1 MSGEGDRTRADLD
14 AIREMGNGLGR
25 VKKAFDGLEKL
36 GGKYG
41 DDFGH
46 GDLADKFEDFAG
58 SWEINRGKL
67 AEEVEALA
75 KIAKTAAKVYDDVD
89 RELAEA
95 IETAGEPK
103 PAKKGK

>member
-1 MSGEGDRTRADLD
+1 MGSGLS
-14 AIREMGNGLGR
+14 R

-46 GDLADKFEDFAG
+46 GGLADKFDDFAS

-75 KIAKTAAKVYDDVD
+75 GIAKTAAEVYDDID
-89 RELAEA
+89 RQLAEA
-95 IETAGEPK
+95 IEGAKAPK
-103 PAKKGK
+103 RAKKGK